1 MRHGLLFLALLFTFS
16 CLTAQDGKPLSADE
30 KKAAVEQIGSLLTE
44 RYVFEDIGKQC
55 ADHLRTKL
63 AAGAFGNE
71 TTVQGFA
78 DALTKELQSISRDK
92 HMRVRP
98 APGPGSQGPRDPL
111 LDDVNFRLSRNANN
125 NGVARAEVLDGN
137 IGLLDIRNFPPT
149 ELARATVTAALKVL
163 ENVDALIV
171 DLRKNGGGNP
181 DLIRY
186 YCSFFMPPNTHI
198 NSLYWREGDRTED
211 FRTLEAIDGKRRTV
225 VPVYVLT
232 SNRTFSGG
240 EEFAYN
246 FKTQKRATLIGEVT
260 GGGANP
266 GGMFPASDRLGIFIP
281 TGRAI
286 NPITKTNWEG
296 VGVEPDIRTSAD
308 EALEKA
314 LPLARD
320 AAAKYVAELR
330 RKAEES
336 VKPIRTAIEQ
346 AEKLLASGKSPEAQ
360 KILGSALERAVESG
374 VVNENSLNNLGYVY
388 LGQGKTAIAIEI
400 LGFNARRF
408 PESSNVYDSYG
419 EALMKAGRNE
429 EAIRN
434 YRKSIE
440 LDPTNENAKKMI
452 EKMEK
457 GEG

>member
-1 MRHGLLFLALLFTFS
+1 MKQGLLLVFLLIGFGRLA
-16 CLTAQDGKPLSADE
+16 AQEANSLSADE
-30 KKAAVEQIGSLLTE
+30 KKTAVERIGALLTE
-44 RYVFEDIGKQC
+44 RYVFEDVGKQC
-55 ADHLRTKL
+55 ADHLKSRH
-63 AAGAFGNE
+63 AAGVFNGS
-71 TTVQGFA
+71 TTVQAFA
-78 DALTKELQSISRDK
+78 EALTTELQSISRDK

-98 APGPGSQGPRDPL
+98 APGRGPQGPRDPL
-111 LDDVNFRLSRNANN
+111 LDDVNFRLSRSANN
-125 NGVARAEVLDGN
+125 NGVARAEVLEGN

-198 NSLYWREGDRTED
+198 NSLYWREGDRTEE
-211 FRTLEAIDGKRRTV
+211 FRTLEAIDGKRRTDL
-225 VPVYVLT
+225 PVFVLT
-232 SNRTFSGG
+232 SSRTFSGG

-246 FKTQKRATLIGEVT
+246 FKTQKRGTLIGEVT

-266 GGMFPASDRLGIFIP
+266 GGMFPVNDRLGIFIP

-296 VGVEPDIRTSAD
+296 VGVEPDIKTPAD
-308 EALEKA
+308 EALDKA
-314 LPLARD
+314 LPLAKE
-320 AAAKYVAELR
+320 AATKYAAELR

-336 VKPIRTAIEQ
+336 VKPIRASMEQ
-346 AEKLLASGKSPEAQ
+346 AEKLLASGKSAEAQ
-360 KILGSALERAVESG
+360 KILAAVLGKGIEDG

-388 LGQGKTAIAIEI
+388 LEQGKTALAIEV
-400 LGFNARRF
+400 LGFNARQF
-408 PESSNVYDSYG
+408 PASSNVYDSYG

-434 YRKSIE
+434 YRKSVE

-452 EKMEK
+452 EKMVK
-457 GEG
+457 GE